1 MCAALWKSIE
11 LVEIVLFSV
20 IVFIFSFLKILLNV
34 AVM

>member
-1 MCAALWKSIE
+1 MCAALCKSIE